1 MANLNK
7 VMLIGRLTRDPE
19 IRTFANGG
27 RVAHFGFAVNNR
39 KKNQQTGEW
48 EDEPVF
54 IDCDAFN
61 RGDFGKLADL
71 VEKYLKKGRQAYL
84 EGHLKLD
91 QWDDKTS
98 GQKRSKL
105 KLVVDN
111 VQFLD
116 APPEGSGGMSR
127 QTAPAVAR
135 NNGAPPVDSGYSESY
150 DSGPPEPPAG
160 ASEGDNI
167 PF

>member
-19 IRTFANGG
+19 MRTFANGG

-48 EDEPVF
+48 EEEPVY

-61 RGDFGKLADL
+61 RGDFGKLADT
-71 VEKYLKKGRQAYL
+71 VERYLKKGSQAYL

-105 KLVVDN
+105 KLVVDA

-116 APPEGSGGMSR
+116 RPPEGAGGTTR
-127 QTAPAVAR
+127 QVAPALAR
-135 NNGAPPVDSGYSESY
+135 GNGAPPADSGYSDSY
-150 DSGPPEPPAG
+150 DSTPPEPPAAG
-160 ASEGDNI
+160 EGDNI

>member
-19 IRTFANGG
+19 LRTFANGG
-27 RVAHFGFAVNNR
+27 RVAHFGFAMNNR
-39 KKNQQTGEW
+39 KKNQQSGEW

-61 RGDFGKLADL
+61 RGEFGKLADL
-71 VEKYLKKGRQAYL
+71 IERYLKKGSQAYL

-105 KLVVDN
+105 KLVVDA

-116 APPEGSGGMSR
+116 RAPEGTGGISR
-127 QTAPAVAR
+127 STAPAMAR
-135 NNGAPPVDSGYSESY
+135 GNGSPPPESGYGDSY
-150 DSGPPEPPAG
+150 DNGPSEPPAG
-160 ASEGDNI
+160 AGEGDNI

>member
-27 RVAHFGFAVNNR
+27 RVAKFGFAVNNA
-39 KKNQQTGEW
+39 KKNAQTGVW
-48 EDEPVF
+48 EEEPVF

-61 RGDFGKLADL
+61 RGDFGKLADT
-71 VEKYLKKGRQAYL
+71 VEKYLRKGSQAYL
-84 EGHLKLD
+84 EGRLKFE
-91 QWDDKTS
+91 QWDDKTT

-105 KLVVDN
+105 AVIVDV

-116 APPEGSGGMSR
+116 PKPQDGSSPMRSAAPAASNAPVPAAVGGGYDGPPDDHSGGGGG
-127 QTAPAVAR
+127 T
-135 NNGAPPVDSGYSESY
+135 NGD
-150 DSGPPEPPAG
+150 
-160 ASEGDNI
+160 I

>member
-19 IRTFANGG
+19 MRTFANGG

-48 EDEPVF
+48 EEEPVYL
-54 IDCDAFN
+54 DCDAFN
-61 RGDFGKLADL
+61 RGEFGKLADT
-71 VEKYLKKGRQAYL
+71 VQQYLKKGSQAFL
-84 EGHLKLD
+84 EGHLRLD
-91 QWDDKTS
+91 SWDDKTT
-98 GQKRSKL
+98 GQKRNKL
-105 KLVVDN
+105 KLVVDA

-116 APPEGSGGMSR
+116 RPPEGAGGTSR
-127 QTAPAVAR
+127 QTAPAMAR
-135 NNGAPPVDSGYSESY
+135 SNGAPPPDSGYSEGY
-150 DSGPPEPPAG
+150 DSGPPEPPAPAG
-160 ASEGDNI
+160 EGDNI

>member
-19 IRTFANGG
+19 MRTFANGG
-27 RVAHFGFAVNNR
+27 RVAKFGFAVNNF
-39 KKNQQTGEW
+39 KKNPQTGERV
-48 EDEPVF
+48 EEPVF

-71 VEKYLKKGRQAYL
+71 VERYLKKGSQAYL
-84 EGHLKLD
+84 EGHLKLE

-105 KLVVDN
+105 SVVVET

-116 APPEGSGGMSR
+116 RPPEGAGGTTRQAAPAMARSNGSPPPDSGYVDNYDNAPPEPTGTG
-127 QTAPAVAR
+127 
-135 NNGAPPVDSGYSESY
+135 
-150 DSGPPEPPAG
+150 
-160 ASEGDNI
+160 EGDNI

>member
-19 IRTFANGG
+19 MRSFANGG
-27 RVAHFGFAVNNR
+27 RVAAFGFAVNNR
-39 KKNQQTGEW
+39 KKNAQTGEW
-48 EDEPVF
+48 EDDPVF

-61 RGDFGKLADL
+61 KGDFGKLADTI
-71 VEKYLKKGRQAYL
+71 ERYLRKGSQAYL

-91 QWDDKTS
+91 QWDDKAS

-105 KLVVDN
+105 KLVVDAM
-111 VQFLD
+111 QMLD
-116 APPEGSGGMSR
+116 TRQQDGGSPMRSS
-127 QTAPAVAR
+127 APAAR
-135 NNGAPPVDSGYSESY
+135 SSGPST
-150 DSGPPEPPAG
+150 DSGPSDYHDAPAEVHSG
-160 ASEGDNI
+160 GGQDGDI